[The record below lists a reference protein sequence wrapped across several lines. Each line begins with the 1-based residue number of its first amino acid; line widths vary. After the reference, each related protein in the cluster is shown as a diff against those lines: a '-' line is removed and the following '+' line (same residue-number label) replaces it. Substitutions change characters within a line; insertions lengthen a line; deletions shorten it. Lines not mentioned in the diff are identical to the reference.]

1 MNQLFNNEGFLT
13 PEKRCSKGPKMYRFS
28 YPKQVKVLNEN
39 SHKIKAER
47 VDFTSSE
54 CLYFGP
60 SFHKPKFLNFFTSSY
75 TKFIPGQ
82 DVLKLS
88 NSIDSAIKV
97 IKNCKNRRYEAK
109 INEIQNTQN
118 QTDLAVKTIAKASSE
133 FQRLSEELS
142 YLKTKLKDRMTIS
155 ELD

>member
-1 MNQLFNNEGFLT
+1 M
-13 PEKRCSKGPKMYRFS
+13 
-28 YPKQVKVLNEN
+28 
-39 SHKIKAER
+39 
-47 VDFTSSE
+47 
-54 CLYFGP
+54 
-60 SFHKPKFLNFFTSSY
+60 
-75 TKFIPGQ
+75 
-82 DVLKLS
+82 S

-142 YLKTKLKDRMTIS
+142 YLKTKLKDRMAIT